1 MDHRLLPLLALFAL
15 YPLAAC
21 EAEEDPEQE
30 ASDIQHHIQDELV
43 GEIDA
48 ISADTSALEMYLCRR
63 GDLGAGVFSLRS
75 FEGRLCESNYVD
87 GLQLVGGA
95 ALLICW
101 DGDHEDFQDSHCAEN
116 ALDEYGLDEY
126 DRDAVVQQMSAVINE
141 LIEQSG
147 AGGNPAYA
155 TAKLLFCSLPR
166 SLFGSAATVYDLWC
180 AS

>member
-21 EAEEDPEQE
+21 EAEDDPEAE
-30 ASDIQHHIQDELV
+30 ASSIQRHIQDELV

-48 ISADTSALEMYLCRR
+48 MGGDTSALEMYLCRR
-63 GDLGAGVFSLRS
+63 GDLSDGVFSLRS

-101 DGDHEDFQDSHCAEN
+101 ERDHQDFQDSHCAEN
-116 ALDEYGLDEY
+116 ALDEYGLDE
-126 DRDAVVQQMSAVINE
+126 DGRDAVVEQMSSIVNE
-141 LIEQSG
+141 LIEQSEV
-147 AGGNPAYA
+147 GGNPAYA
-155 TAKLLFCSLPR
+155 TARLLFCSLPR
-166 SLFGSAATVYDLWC
+166 ALFGSAATVHDLWC
-180 AS
+180 ES